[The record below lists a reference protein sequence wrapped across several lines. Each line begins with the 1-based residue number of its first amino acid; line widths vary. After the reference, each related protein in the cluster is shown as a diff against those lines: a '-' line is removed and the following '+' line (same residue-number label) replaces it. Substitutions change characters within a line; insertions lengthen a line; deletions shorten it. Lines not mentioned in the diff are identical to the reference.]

1 MYQALYFNYLIV
13 ITLIKLLSL
22 LSHRGRYHHI
32 AIAIIASRSPS
43 RHAAVANTMWSSQK
57 SFFMTPWSLLSHHDR
72 EHDVIVAKELFHDAV
87 IAIIASRSW
96 IQNSRWFCRYD
107 LKDTSPIHLVD
118 IQMVGAMGPPGGGRN
133 PVTPRFLRHFNTI
146 SITTF
151 DDSTMIK
158 IFGRIM
164 EWHMT
169 TRYVLPYTW
178 GWVSFLPLPGLNS
191 IIPLSQG

>member
-1 MYQALYFNYLIV
+1 MYQALYCVYFIV
-13 ITLIKLLSL
+13 ITPIKLLSL

-32 AIAIIASRSPS
+32 ANAIIASRSP
-43 RHAAVANTMWSSQK
+43 VANTMGRSQK
-57 SFFMTPWSLLSHHDR
+57 SFFKTPWSLLSHRDR
-72 EHDVIVAKELFHDAV
+72 EYKLL
-87 IAIIASRSW
+87 RSQPFW
-96 IQNSRWFCRYD
+96 WFYRYD

-164 EWHMT
+164 EWHIT
-169 TRYVLPYTW
+169 TRYVLPYTRA
-178 GWVSFLPLPGLNS
+178 WVSFLPLPGVNS
-191 IIPLSQG
+191 IIPLAQE

>member
-1 MYQALYFNYLIV
+1 MYQALLWVSHRHHSHQIV
-13 ITLIKLLSL
+13 ITIIISRSQSPHCKRYNRIAIAITSCGGREHDGTVARELFQDLLSL
-22 LSHRGRYHHI
+22 LSHR
-32 AIAIIASRSPS
+32 
-43 RHAAVANTMWSSQK
+43 
-57 SFFMTPWSLLSHHDR
+57 DR
-72 EHDVIVAKELFHDAV
+72 EHKLP
-87 IAIIASRSW
+87 RSQTFW
-96 IQNSRWFCRYD
+96 WFYRYD

-164 EWHMT
+164 EWHIT
-169 TRYVLPYTW
+169 TRYVLSYTR
-178 GWVSFLPLPGLNS
+178 GWVSFLPLPGVNS
-191 IIPLSQG
+191 IIPLAQG

>member
-1 MYQALYFNYLIV
+1 MWSIWSRHVTITMYQTLYFDYIIV

-22 LSHRGRYHHI
+22 LSHRGRNHHI
-32 AIAIIASRSPS
+32 ANAIIASRSPS
-43 RHAAVANTMWSSQK
+43 RHAAVANTMWRSQK
-57 SFFMTPWSLLSHHDR
+57 SFFKTPWSLLSHHDR
-72 EHDVIVAKELFHDAV
+72 EYKLPQ
-87 IAIIASRSW
+87 SKNSW
-96 IQNSRWFCRYD
+96 CFYRYD

-169 TRYVLPYTW
+169 TRYVLPYTR
-178 GWVSFLPLPGLNS
+178 GWVSFLPLPGVNS
-191 IIPLSQG
+191 IIPLSRG